1 MASQVT
7 NSEFLADS
15 GRRYSISTSIRGIPT
30 RTEVE
35 RKAERQSILSISPSL
50 STEELPVAEGAK
62 SFRFS
67 TAESPT
73 TPVEKAL
80 NKFVNGVV
88 SSYDETSVQCDL
100 RLADTKVAIQLPRA
114 LFPEHIRY
122 GLPIRL
128 EMIDDNGI
136 RRPSIT
142 IREIDP
148 GNAADI
154 SREFDAILEAL

>member
-15 GRRYSISTSIRGIPT
+15 ARRYSMSMSIRGIPS
-30 RTEVE
+30 RTEVD
-35 RKAERQSILSISPSL
+35 RKAERQSILAVAPSFN
-50 STEELPVAEGAK
+50 TEELPVAEGAK
-62 SFRFS
+62 SLRLL
-67 TAESPT
+67 ADE
-73 TPVEKAL
+73 TPAPVVERAL
-80 NKFVNGVV
+80 KKFVEGVV
-88 SSYDETSVQCDL
+88 SSYDDVSVQCDL
-100 RLADTKVAIQLPRA
+100 RLEDNKVTIQLPRP
-114 LFPEHIRY
+114 LFPESIRY

-136 RRPSIT
+136 RRPSVT

-148 GNAADI
+148 KDVADI